1 MDEFENLNETD
12 EYGVRVDLN
21 WPVVDTRLRC
31 YNAVDYNPATRN
43 PSRNFGGFAYRPDA
57 KAIREHMDDLWK
69 RADSNEAHMAALE
82 SLAQGVQGVLADT
95 HTVRDPC
102 WCVT

>member
-57 KAIREHMDDLWK
+57 KAIREHMDDLWE
-69 RADSNEAHMAALE
+69 RADTNEAHMAALE
-82 SLAQGVQGVLADT
+82 SLEQVRQNLLADI
-95 HTVRDPC
+95 HTVRDAC
-102 WCVT
+102 RSSS